1 MKIGLGTVQFG
12 CKYGISNQNGQVS
25 TDEVE
30 KILNYALQVGID
42 TLDTASLYG
51 NSEEV
56 LGKFDLSKFKVVTKT
71 VKVDKALNRDENLCR
86 FRDAFYQSQKR
97 LGYIK
102 LHGLMFHEANDL
114 LGQNANELWDLVSD
128 FKDKE
133 YVEKLGVSVY
143 TPEQLIKIIDKFDI
157 DIVQLPLNLLDQ
169 RFVYLMKELK
179 QKNIEIHTR
188 STFLQGLLLMKDY
201 EINPYF
207 DDIKPLLKKIP
218 EPKLAHTLQFVHNI
232 KEVDKIIVG
241 TTSLKDLQEIV
252 TAINLQIENI
262 NYENFKINDKKFIL
276 PQNWRL
282 AQ

>member
-12 CKYGISNQNGQVS
+12 CNYGISNKSGQVK
-25 TDEVE
+25 EEEIE
-30 KILNYALQVGID
+30 KILNYAKKVGID
-42 TLDTASLYG
+42 TIDTASLYG
-51 NSEEV
+51 ESEKR
-56 LGKFDLSKFKVVTKT
+56 LGSFNLESFKVVTKT
-71 VKVDKALNRDENLCR
+71 IKIDKTIDRHENICR
-86 FRDAFYQSQKR
+86 FKDAFSLSQKN

-102 LHGLMFHEANDL
+102 LYGLMFHEATDL
-114 LGQNANELWDLVSD
+114 LGQNGYDLWDLANE
-128 FKDKE
+128 FKENGFVDKI
-133 YVEKLGVSVY
+133 GISVY
-143 TPEQLIKIIDKFDI
+143 SPDVLAEVIDKFDI
-157 DIVQLPLNLLDQ
+157 DIVQLPLNILDQ
-169 RFVYLMKELK
+169 RFIYLMKELK

-188 STFLQGLLLMKDY
+188 STFLQGLLLMQDY

-207 DDIKPLLKKIP
+207 NDIKPILKKIP
-218 EPKLAHTLQFVHNI
+218 EPKLAHTLQFVNNI